1 MNLKLIFTL
10 AVIVISSQLYSQQ
23 LPLFN
28 GKMLNEYVN
37 NPACAGEKDIARAS
51 AFFRTQYD
59 NMPNPPTSFGVMADG
74 KFKGQKHSMGI
85 QLIGQ
90 RTNVNALYNGMLTY
104 SYELIPDKEA
114 KQKLTFGLSVGAY
127 MQQTDFSKIKV
138 NNYNDARLL
147 DGQVS
152 NFAMN
157 ANFGILYR
165 VSKFR
170 LSAAVSNLIGNSTFL
185 RNEYTD
191 TFSVYESK
199 QHFFGSMSYPF
210 NLKKGSTD
218 YILEP
223 YLAVNAISGLTA
235 KTDLMMTFRY
245 QQKYNLGIGYRM
257 TGWLEGQSSSMV
269 AYTSL
274 KLFDKVDLGY
284 FFETLSGS
292 DYRSALGNSH
302 ELQMTY
308 YLPYRR

>member
-1 MNLKLIFTL
+1 MNTKKICLGFMLLGLSIQ
-10 AVIVISSQLYSQQ
+10 AQQ

-28 GKMLNEYVN
+28 GKLINEYVN

-59 NMPNPPTSFGVMADG
+59 NIPNSPTGFGIMADG
-74 KFKGQKHSMGI
+74 KFKGQKHGMGI

-104 SYELIPDKEA
+104 SYELIPDKDA
-114 KQKLTFGLSVGAY
+114 KQRLAFGLSVGAF
-127 MQQTDFSKIKV
+127 MQQTDFSKIIV

-157 ANFGILYR
+157 ANFGVLYR
-165 VSKFR
+165 LYKIR
-170 LSAAVSNLIGNSTFL
+170 ISASISNLIGNTTYL
-185 RNEYTD
+185 RNQYSD
-191 TFSVYESK
+191 TFSVYKSS
-199 QHFFGSMSYPF
+199 QHYFGSVSYPI
-210 NLKKGSTD
+210 NLKKGNPN

-223 YLAVNAISGLTA
+223 YVAVNVVSGLSA
-235 KTDLMMTFRY
+235 KMDWMCTFRY
-245 QQKYNLGIGYRM
+245 LQKYNVGLGYRT
-257 TGWLEGQSSSMV
+257 TGMIDFSTSSIV
-269 AYTSL
+269 AYSTI

-284 FFETLSGS
+284 FFETMSGS
-292 DYRSALGNSH
+292 DHRSALGNSH

>member
-1 MNLKLIFTL
+1 MKNKIAILVSFTL
-10 AVIVISSQLYSQQ
+10 SLQLYSQQ

-59 NMPNPPTSFGVMADG
+59 NIPNPPTSFGIMADG
-74 KFKGQKHSMGI
+74 KFKGQKHGMGI

-114 KQKLTFGLSVGAY
+114 KQKLNFGLSVGAY

-138 NNYNDARLL
+138 NNYNDPRLL

-170 LSAAVSNLIGNSTFL
+170 VSAAVSNLIGNSTYL
-185 RNEYTD
+185 RNQYSD
-191 TFSVYESK
+191 TFSTYQST
-199 QHFFGSMSYPF
+199 QHYFGSLSYPF
-210 NLKKGSTD
+210 NLKKGSTN

-223 YLAVNAISGLTA
+223 YLAVNAVSGLAA
-235 KTDLMMTFRY
+235 KTDMMCTFRY

-257 TGWLEGQSSSMV
+257 TGWLDGQSSSIV

-274 KLFDKVDLGY
+274 KLFDKVDVGY
-284 FFETLSGS
+284 FFESMGGS
-292 DYRSALGNSH
+292 DNRSALGNSH
-302 ELQMTY
+302 ELQLTY

>member
-1 MNLKLIFTL
+1 MTTKSYITILFLLFWLSNK
-10 AVIVISSQLYSQQ
+10 AQQ

-28 GKMLNEYVN
+28 GKLINEYVN

-51 AFFRTQYD
+51 LFFRSQYD
-59 NMPNPPTSFGVMADG
+59 NMPNPPTSFGIMTDG
-74 KFKGQKHSMGI
+74 KFKGQKHGMGI

-114 KQKLTFGLSVGAY
+114 KQRLTFGLSVGAF
-127 MQQTDFSKIKV
+127 MQQTDFSKIIV

-152 NFAMN
+152 NLALN
-157 ANFGILYR
+157 ANFGVLYR
-165 VSKFR
+165 LYKVR
-170 LSAAVSNLIGNSTFL
+170 LSVAVNNLVGNNTYL
-185 RNEYTD
+185 RNQYSD
-191 TFSVYESK
+191 TFSIYNSS
-199 QHFFGSMSYPF
+199 QHYFGSISYPI
-210 NLKKGSTD
+210 NLKKGNTN

-223 YLAVNAISGLTA
+223 YIGVNAVSGLSV
-235 KTDLMMTFRY
+235 KMDWMCTFRY
-245 QQKYNLGIGYRM
+245 LQKYNFGLGYR
-257 TGWLEGQSSSMV
+257 TIGKFDFSTSSIV
-269 AYTSL
+269 AYSSI

-292 DYRSALGNSH
+292 DNRSALGNTH
-302 ELQMTY
+302 ELQITY